1 MAPNDDASLIEETH
15 KERNEAIFDYYS
27 DLQECYSEVEESET
41 MKRRKLRSVACA
53 AMSTVADGV
62 EIGKSG
68 VKSGHHRRLWVKD
81 RSKAWWDEC
90 NQPDFPKSEFKL
102 SYQIRSMT
110 QPVCPSLT
118 PSFLLPPFS
127 PLHEPTKPPY
137 QIRSMMQSILGCC
150 YELSHPL
157 RPDPGPNSSS
167 LPSLFWKIGRIWV
180 SSTRFEFA
188 FSGPIRNG
196 PEEEEFD
203 LMVYAPDLVK
213 IIETSI
219 HTFQLFL
226 KMEVTCFLICFN

>member
-1 MAPNDDASLIEETH
+1 
-15 KERNEAIFDYYS
+15 
-27 DLQECYSEVEESET
+27 
-41 MKRRKLRSVACA
+41 MKQRKSRSAACA
-53 AMSTVADGV
+53 AMSAITNGV
-62 EIGKSG
+62 EIGKPR

-81 RSKAWWDEC
+81 MSKAWWDEC
-90 NQPDFPKSEFKL
+90 NQPDFSKSEFKP
-102 SYQIRSMT
+102 SYQIQLMT

-127 PLHEPTKPPY
+127 PLHEPAKPSY
-137 QIRSMMQSILGCC
+137 QIRLMTQSVLGCC
-150 YELSHPL
+150 YELSRPL
-157 RPDPGPNSSS
+157 RPNPGPTASS

-188 FSGPIRNG
+188 FYGPIRNG